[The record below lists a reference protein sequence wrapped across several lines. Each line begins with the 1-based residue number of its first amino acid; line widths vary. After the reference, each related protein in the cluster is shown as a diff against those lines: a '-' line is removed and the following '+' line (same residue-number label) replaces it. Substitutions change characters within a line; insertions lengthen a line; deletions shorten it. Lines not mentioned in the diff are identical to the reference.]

1 MDIKA
6 QQGYDYDVIIIGGGV
21 SGVTLACN
29 LAAAGKKTALIEA
42 RDWGGTTV
50 NRGSTPKKALLALAE
65 LHHHQESFLHR
76 GLETVSHVKWE
87 DALLT
92 RDWLVSDE
100 SARAKERAIKAGVE
114 TYEAYAFFE
123 DAHHLKVNG
132 QVLSTATIVL
142 ATGSVPRK
150 IDIEGASYIDSS
162 ANLMRLH
169 QQPKVIALIGA
180 GVIAM

>member
-65 LHHHQESFLHR
+65 LHHH
-76 GLETVSHVKWE
+76 
-87 DALLT
+87 
-92 RDWLVSDE
+92 
-100 SARAKERAIKAGVE
+100 
-114 TYEAYAFFE
+114 
-123 DAHHLKVNG
+123 
-132 QVLSTATIVL
+132 
-142 ATGSVPRK
+142 
-150 IDIEGASYIDSS
+150 
-162 ANLMRLH
+162 
-169 QQPKVIALIGA
+169 
-180 GVIAM
+180 